1 MQCKVFEA
9 EDMATALRKV
19 KEQLGPDAIIMSTKT
34 VRRGKM
40 GIFNKP
46 MLEITAAREPDKN
59 NSDGQKNKKRCQ
71 PSVNSDTVNKVY
83 KENQNLIDDNTV
95 GNKTRQFS
103 DQLIYSS
110 SDQQKEENGYFQTI
124 HGEISELRQ
133 MMENFR
139 HEFLSKKDLASQD
152 QSARAVD
159 FEPKNPILKEALSI
173 GLNGEVAE
181 YVAQKTKEILSSEQ
195 ELDQDIINTIAHVL
209 ADSMDVYNPILDR
222 KTKEKRRVALIGP
235 TGVGKTTTLAKLAA
249 NYMGKI
255 SPHIALVTIDNYRIA
270 AVEQL
275 KIYAEIMNID
285 LEVVN
290 MPEKIE
296 EIMNKHQDKDL
307 ILIDTAGRSHKDA
320 TSLEE
325 LNSFLT
331 PTSKIENYLV
341 LSATTREED
350 MQRVVQNFGNLPLSG
365 LIFTKLDECED
376 FGSLFNIHY
385 KNRYPLCY
393 LTNGQKVP
401 EDLIIP
407 DSRYIADLIVT
418 PKGQK

>member
-46 MLEITAAREPDKN
+46 MLEITAARESDKN
-59 NSDGQKNKKRCQ
+59 NSNGQKDKRHQ
-71 PSVNSDTVNKVY
+71 QRLKPNTINKVY
-83 KENQNLIDDNTV
+83 KGNQNLIDHNSL
-95 GNKTRQFS
+95 GNKTSQFS
-103 DQLIYSS
+103 NQLIYSS
-110 SDQQKEENGYFQTI
+110 SEQQKEENNYFQTI

-139 HEFLSKKDLASQD
+139 HEFFSKKGWAYQD
-152 QSARAVD
+152 QSGRSVD
-159 FEPKNPILKEALSI
+159 FEPKNPILQEAIRI
-173 GLNGEVAE
+173 GLKGEVAE
-181 YVAQKTKEILSSEQ
+181 YIAQKTKEILSSEQ
-195 ELDQDIINTIAHVL
+195 ELNQDLINTIGYVL

-222 KTKEKRRVALIGP
+222 KIREKKRVALIGP
-235 TGVGKTTTLAKLAA
+235 TGVGKTTTLAKIAA

-290 MPEKIE
+290 VPEKIE

-331 PTSKIENYLV
+331 PDYKIENYLV

-350 MQRVVQNFGNLPLSG
+350 MQRAVQNFGNIPLSG

-376 FGSLFNIHY
+376 FGSLFNIY
-385 KNRYPLCY
+385 YRNRYPLCY

-407 DSRYIADLIVT
+407 DSKYILDLIVT